1 MRMKKIIELK
11 RQLKDQ
17 EKKLKDSTGTQT
29 TV

>member
-1 MRMKKIIELK
+1 MRMKKITELK

-17 EKKLKDSTGTQT
+17 EKKLKDCTGTQT

>member
-17 EKKLKDSTGTQT
+17 EKKLKDNTGTQT